1 MPTTTQSTT
10 KAQRDAKSLAAKIAK
25 LRANGSPYDGDNGI
39 CAMPGM
45 PKTAT
50 KCRALLREHKL
61 VQQAGG
67 IAKSYDRTDAF
78 RAEESARRKAAP
90 KAPAPKKTT
99 LKKTTLKKSAPKTP
113 KAATK

>member
-1 MPTTTQSTT
+1 MPTTTQTT
-10 KAQRDAKSLAAKIAK
+10 KAQRDAKALATKIAK
-25 LRANGSPYDGDNGI
+25 LRSNGAPYDGDNGI

-61 VQQAGG
+61 VQAAGG
-67 IAKSYDRTDAF
+67 ISKSYERTDAF
-78 RAEESARRKAAP
+78 RAEESARRKARQEAP
-90 KAPAPKKTT
+90 KAAKKPTPK
-99 LKKTTLKKSAPKTP
+99 PKPTAKRTR